1 MTIWI
6 QMQHRLLKIM
16 RVSFYLFFVVTVFAT
31 MARAH
36 DTYGQ
41 ELLNRR
47 VSLQLSNLTVEQAI
61 SRIGKEADVKFMYN
75 PRIFGQQ
82 RINTVTFNNERL
94 SAVLDAILGPASV
107 TYEVG
112 GKTIILKRA
121 ANAAQ
126 AENESTSPNVVKP
139 VPPLT
144 VTGRVLDE
152 KGAGL
157 PGATVLFKGTSN
169 VGTATDIDGRFTLN
183 VPDGN
188 GTLVISSISYT
199 TQEVAI
205 SNRTTLPDVQLV
217 SDVKSLNEVVVV
229 GYGTQRKKDLTGAV
243 AVVNVAELQQQPT
256 AQITNQLQGRA
267 SGVTVLGSGQPGEA
281 PQIRIRGL
289 NTFGN
294 NQPLYVVDGVPTQ
307 NINDIN
313 PNDVASMQVLKDA
326 GSASIYG
333 SRAANGVIIIT
344 TRRGTGKVKVQYD
357 AYYGMQYPKGG
368 NVWNLLDPQETAQ
381 LKFNALRNANPNVAI
396 NDPLYGSGATPVL
409 PDYIAPQGAKEGDPA
424 VDPSR
429 YSVNPNYTTI
439 AQYNAF
445 NRITRANKAGTDWFH
460 EIFRP
465 APITS
470 HNLAVSGGSNQGNY
484 LFSFN
489 YFNQQGTL
497 LNTYLK
503 RYTIRSNS
511 QYNIRENIR
520 VGENL
525 AFSVTDNPRINALQ
539 EGSAIGMAFR
549 EQRIIPVYDIM
560 GNYAGGYG
568 QGLGNATN
576 PVAIQQR
583 TANNRGLSNR
593 LFGNVYAEVDFLKDF
608 TARTS
613 FGGELFMGNF
623 NSFSYPTYENQENTT
638 TNSYTENT
646 FSGYNWTWTNTVQ
659 YQHNFNNTHDLKVLV
674 GTEAYQ
680 NRGRNVGGTT
690 QDYLSFDPN
699 ATTLSSGFGTPTNYS
714 SRYRDALFSLI
725 GRVDYT
731 LKDKYLLGATIRR
744 DGSSRFLNY
753 QYGWFPAVSAGWRLS
768 QESFM
773 SGLTW
778 LNDLK
783 IRGGYGIM
791 GNQLNVD
798 AANSFTTY
806 GPDRTSSFYSV
817 NGSNQSNAAG
827 VQRTRIGNPDA
838 RWEKNINANIGFDA
852 SLWKGKLDLTVD
864 YYNKEVRDLLY
875 TLELAGTAGLGT
887 APAVNVA
894 HMRNQGI
901 DLAASSNFNVT
912 NDLKLNATLTFTT
925 YNNKIV
931 SLAEGVDYFDQE
943 GRRFNGSY
951 IVRNAVGH
959 SIGQFFGYKTAGFWN
974 SQEEINQ
981 ANAQAQQATGNAS
994 AVYQNDVA
1002 VGRFRY
1008 ADTNGDGQITEADRT
1023 YLGNPNPKFSYGL
1036 NLGATYKK
1044 FDFSIFF
1051 YGTQGNDIWNNVR
1064 WWTDFNANF
1073 QGAKSRTA
1081 LYDSWTPDNHNAK
1094 APIQETVGSFSSA
1107 NVPNSYFVENGS
1119 YLRAKNA
1126 QIGYTLPASTLK
1138 KLGIERL
1145 RVYVQS
1151 ANLFTIT
1158 KYSGLDPEIGTTA
1171 NTNNSSGGSLN
1182 QSFSNTTSFGIDEGV
1197 YPNQRQFLFGLNVT
1211 F

>member
-139 VPPLT
+139 VPPIT

-205 SNRTTLPDVQLV
+205 NNRTTLPDVQLV

-1073 QGAKSRTA
+1073 QGAKSQTA

>member
-1 MTIWI
+1 MRNHVYN
-6 QMQHRLLKIM
+6 QHVLLKIM
-16 RVSFYLFFVVTVFAT
+16 RLSLYQLFTIILVTT

-36 DTYGQ
+36 NGYSQKVLEQRITI
-41 ELLNRR
+41 
-47 VSLQLSNLTVEQAI
+47 SFASLTVDQALQKI
-61 SRIGKEADVKFMYN
+61 AKETNVKFMYN
-75 PRIFGQQ
+75 PRIFRQDRVGPFEF
-82 RINTVTFNNERL
+82 RNEKLSTVLTAL
-94 SAVLDAILGPASV
+94 LGPDILN
-107 TYEVG
+107 YE
-112 GKTIILKRA
+112 TDSRRIILKRNDSPA
-121 ANAAQ
+121 LNQ
-126 AENESTSPNVVKP
+126 PTTGSPNGESVRQPFTVK
-139 VPPLT
+139 
-144 VTGRVLDE
+144 GRVLDD
-152 KGAGL
+152 KGTGL
-157 PGATVLFKGTSN
+157 PGATVLLKGSAN
-169 VGTATDIDGRFTLN
+169 LGTATDTEGQFTLN

-188 GTLVISSISYT
+188 GTLVISSIGFTS
-199 TQEVAI
+199 QEVAI
-205 SNRTTLPDVQLV
+205 GNRATLPDIRLT
-217 SDVKSLNEVVVV
+217 SDVKALTEVVVV
-229 GYGTQRKKDLTGAV
+229 GYGTQRRKDLTGAV
-243 AVVNVAELQQQPT
+243 AVVNVNELQQQPT
-256 AQITNQLQGRA
+256 SQITNQLQGRA

-281 PQIRIRGL
+281 PQVRIRGL

-313 PNDVASMQVLKDA
+313 PNDVATMQVLKDA
-326 GSASIYG
+326 GAASIYG

-357 AYYGMQYPKGG
+357 AYYGIQTPKSG
-368 NVWNLLDPQETAQ
+368 NVWDLLDPQETAQ
-381 LKFNALRNANPNVAI
+381 LKFNALRNANPNAVI

-409 PDYIAPQGAKEGDPA
+409 PDYIAPQGAKEGDPS

-429 YSVNPNYTTI
+429 YNVNPNYTD
-439 AQYNAF
+439 ASQYNTF
-445 NRITRANKAGTDWFH
+445 NRITRANKSGTDWFH

-470 HNLAVSGGSNQGNY
+470 HNLAVSGGGPQGNY

-511 QYNIRENIR
+511 QYNVRENIR

-525 AFSVTDNPRINALQ
+525 AFSVSDNPRINALT

-549 EQRIIPVYDIM
+549 EQPIIPVRDIM

-568 QGLGNATN
+568 QGLGNANN
-576 PVAIQQR
+576 PVAIQER
-583 TANNRGLSNR
+583 TRNNRGLSNR
-593 LFGNVYAEVDFLKDF
+593 LFGNIYAEVDFLKDF

-613 FGGELFMGNF
+613 FGGEIFMGNF
-623 NSFSYPTYENQENTT
+623 NSFSFPTYENQENTT
-638 TNSYTENT
+638 NNSYTENT
-646 FSGYNWTWTNTVQ
+646 FSGNNWTWTNTVQ
-659 YQHNFNNTHDLKVLV
+659 YQHNFANAHDLKVVV

-680 NRGRNVGGTT
+680 NRGRNVGGST
-690 QDYLSFDPN
+690 QNYFSFDPN
-699 ATTLSSGFGTPTNYS
+699 FTNLSTGSGTPTNYS
-714 SRYRDALFSLI
+714 NRYSDALFSLI
-725 GRVDYT
+725 GRADYT
-731 LKDKYLLGATIRR
+731 FKDRYLLGATIRR
-744 DGSSRFLNY
+744 DGSSRFQNY
-753 QYGWFPAVSAGWRLS
+753 QYGWFPAVSAGWRIS
-768 QESFM
+768 QENFM
-773 SGLTW
+773 NSLTW
-778 LNDLK
+778 INDLK
-783 IRGGYGIM
+783 IRGGYGVM

-798 AANSFTTY
+798 PANAYTTY
-806 GPDRTSSFYSV
+806 GGDRTSSYYAIT
-817 NGSNQSNAAG
+817 GSNSTNLLG
-827 VQRTRIGNPDA
+827 FQRTRIGNPDA
-838 RWEKNINANIGFDA
+838 KWEKNINANIGFDA

-864 YYNKEVRDLLY
+864 YYHKEVRDLLY

-894 HMRNQGI
+894 RMRNKGL

-912 NDLKLNATLTFTT
+912 SDLKLNATLTFTT

-931 SLAEGVDYFDQE
+931 SLAEGIDYFDQE

-959 SIGQFFGYKTAGFWN
+959 SIGQFYGYKVAGFWN

-981 ANAQAQQATGNAS
+981 ANAQAQQKTGNAS
-994 AVYQNDVA
+994 AIYQSDVA

-1008 ADTNGDGQITEADRT
+1008 ADTNGDGQVTDADRT
-1023 YLGNPNPKFSYGL
+1023 YLGNPNPKFTYGL
-1036 NLGATYKK
+1036 NLGATYKA
-1044 FDFSIFF
+1044 FDFSLFL
-1051 YGTQGNDIWNNVR
+1051 YGSQGNDIWNNVK

-1073 QGAKSRTA
+1073 QGAKSQTA
-1081 LYDSWTPDNHNAK
+1081 LYDSWTPENHNAS

-1126 QIGYTLPASTLK
+1126 QLGYTFPASTLK
-1138 KLGIERL
+1138 KVGIERL

-1182 QSFSNTTSFGIDEGV
+1182 QSFSTTTSFGIDEGV